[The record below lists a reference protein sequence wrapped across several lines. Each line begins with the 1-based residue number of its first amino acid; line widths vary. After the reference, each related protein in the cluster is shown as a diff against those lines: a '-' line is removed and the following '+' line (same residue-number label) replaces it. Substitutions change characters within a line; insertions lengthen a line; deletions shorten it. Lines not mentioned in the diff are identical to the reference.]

1 MDLTNVK
8 ILKVDIADAKP
19 IAYFRRNGPLTNVAI
34 PKSEYT
40 FMAANGFK
48 LKVRQLIMI
57 DGSVVDIKDD
67 QEEQVEEALVQEPAP
82 VAAPA
87 APAVVEEEK
96 VEETEEPKV
105 EEPQKEEEEAPA
117 EHASEEQSSEQE
129 EEGSE
134 EESEEQEQIE
144 LPKDILETVKVEGE
158 SISVRPLTIA
168 QYDTYTKAELLKF
181 LRAVAPS
188 LPEDV
193 ASVIESKAA
202 EKENKKTLLELI
214 DAYIVTDN

>member
-34 PKSEYT
+34 PKSEYK

-48 LKVRQLIMI
+48 LKVRQLIMN

-67 QEEQVEEALVQEPAP
+67 QEEEQIEEALVQEPAP
-82 VAAPA
+82 AAAPA

-96 VEETEEPKV
+96 VEETEEP
-105 EEPQKEEEEAPA
+105 QQEEAPV

>member
-34 PKSEYT
+34 PKSEYK

-67 QEEQVEEALVQEPAP
+67 QEEEQVEEALVQEPAP

-96 VEETEEPKV
+96 AEEAK
-105 EEPQKEEEEAPA
+105 QEEEEAPA
-117 EHASEEQSSEQE
+117 EHSSEEQSSEQE

-134 EESEEQEQIE
+134 EESEKQEQIE